1 MSQESPADDKSGE
14 EWKRCI
20 ESGDAGI
27 NFGLFT
33 MGVMHWKARSG
44 SLVSR
49 VFVILNVWLVL
60 CAQILLPV
68 VFATYHWKNYNEGI
82 CPSSGTAN
90 TRVTMFAVAAL
101 YTAKLTM
108 RMIKQVKDRDFGKL
122 CFPADFNGRW
132 FFEHIAFAWTRL
144 GPLPGKAPYT

>member
-33 MGVMHWKARSG
+33 MGVVHWKARSG

-60 CAQILLPV
+60 CII
-68 VFATYHWKNYNEGI
+68 GRI
-82 CPSSGTAN
+82 
-90 TRVTMFAVAAL
+90 TMKGSAL
-101 YTAKLTM
+101 
-108 RMIKQVKDRDFGKL
+108 QVEQPTPESPCLR
-122 CFPADFNGRW
+122 
-132 FFEHIAFAWTRL
+132 
-144 GPLPGKAPYT
+144 